1 MKGVFI
7 SNININFGKVNV
19 EVMQPIRITGCKKSE
34 TIIYVSDLTLTM
46 SKSLNEVI
54 TIVGKQLFKLKYN
67 LTSIQILT
75 RHHQMVLPQF

>member
-1 MKGVFI
+1 
-7 SNININFGKVNV
+7 
-19 EVMQPIRITGCKKSE
+19 MQPIRITGAKTE

-54 TIVGKQLFKLKYN
+54 AIVGKQLFKLKYN

>member
-19 EVMQPIRITGCKKSE
+19 EVMPPIRITACKKSE

-54 TIVGKQLFKLKYN
+54 AIVGKQLFKLKYN